1 MEVEDISDDVSSTSD
16 NVSSAAEPSL
26 ANASS
31 SRQTA
36 TTAITSPA
44 CPASTNGE
52 PSCTTAA
59 HIRDTDTCTD
69 DAHDTAM
76 VIITAQAQLDDNES
90 SDVNNVSNTNGDTVI
105 SEDPVLW
112 RDKFTDRERIE
123 IVKTGPVQI
132 RNFQLKTFKYK
143 ELIKL

>member
-1 MEVEDISDDVSSTSD
+1 MSDNVSSSSD

-36 TTAITSPA
+36 TTAPTNPA
-44 CPASTNGE
+44 CLASTNGE
-52 PSCTTAA
+52 LSCTTAA
-59 HIRDTDTCTD
+59 RIWDTDTCTD

-90 SDVNNVSNTNGDTVI
+90 SDGNNGPHSRTFR
-105 SEDPVLW
+105 SE
-112 RDKFTDRERIE
+112 
-123 IVKTGPVQI
+123 
-132 RNFQLKTFKYK
+132 
-143 ELIKL
+143 